1 MPSLAISFSD
11 WNVHDI
17 EAGSGARVD
26 YLVRGCH
33 IVTPSQRGKT
43 HYFFAAAFDV
53 PNVAAEVLEKTKTNL
68 LSAVNEDKDLLEKIR
83 FQVSADPRGLNFPEI
98 NLAADGAGV
107 RVRQVLKRKLDAERN
122 A

>member
-1 MPSLAISFSD
+1 MPTLAVSFSD

-17 EAGSGARVD
+17 DAAPGARVD
-26 YLVRGCH
+26 YLVRGAH
-33 IVTPSQRGKT
+33 IVTPGKRGET

-53 PNVAAEVLEKTKTNL
+53 PGVTDEVLEQTKANIL
-68 LSAVNEDKDLLEKIR
+68 GAFNEDKELLEKIHDL
-83 FQVSADPRGLNFPEI
+83 VSDDPRGLDFPEI

-107 RVRQVLKRKLDAERN
+107 RVRQILKRKLDAERD